1 MDILFK
7 QDRLLYSWDDHG
19 FEIIAD
25 NDSIPKEL
33 TESCISVSAVLSD
46 TNFILPDNFK
56 CVSSVFYTNFHH
68 ELTKPVTIKI
78 QHCAANASL
87 NGLRFAISS
96 DKSPPYRFKH
106 DKTDEKFCSK
116 YGERAIQS
124 SSFFCISQCV
134 PELRPST
141 EVLYSVSLYYHYRY
155 DDTTSKHYWGIYLFV
170 VKKLN
175 TIEERV
181 DEYVENIPDK
191 LLKYKTTIV
200 EFTEGDEVLDFKL
213 GATEPADLRVCKHS
227 HLSLKKTVLDMYVMG
242 EPPSCGLQIISSQ
255 RKTSRIEIKFVM
267 EGIKEPNNFITFIW
281 MNPGKYL
288 SKLRDRVGLNYW

>member
-1 MDILFK
+1 MDIPFK

-33 TESCISVSAVLSD
+33 TESCISVSAISSD
-46 TNFILPDNFK
+46 TNFILTDNFK
-56 CVSSVFYTNFHH
+56 FISSVFYIDFHH
-68 ELTKPVTIKI
+68 ELTKPVIIRI

-96 DKSPPYRFKH
+96 DKSPPYRFKY

-124 SSFFCISQCV
+124 SSFFCIIQCV

-141 EVLYSVSLYYHYRY
+141 EVLYSVSLYYHYQY
-155 DDTTSKHYWGIYLFV
+155 DDTTSKHYWEIYLFV

-175 TIEERV
+175 TTEECV
-181 DEYVENIPDK
+181 DEYVENMPEK
-191 LLKYKTTIV
+191 WLKYKITVV

-213 GATEPADLRVCKHS
+213 ETTEPADLRVCKHS
-227 HLSLKKTVLDMYVMG
+227 HLSVKKSVLDMYVNG
-242 EPPSCGLQIISSQ
+242 EPPSCRLQIISSQ

-288 SKLRDRVGLNYW
+288 SVILSAHNEIKE